1 MSHTDRFPHEA
12 RVTANH
18 WIDGQMAGW
27 DAKQV
32 RMIFPLS
39 AIEQRLLSWNTW
51 IFIVGILALFW
62 HRIKSGTA
70 QI

>member
-1 MSHTDRFPHEA
+1 VDVELQASLILDLLGGEMSMSHTDRFPPEA

-32 RMIFPLS
+32 RMI
-39 AIEQRLLSWNTW
+39 
-51 IFIVGILALFW
+51 
-62 HRIKSGTA
+62 
-70 QI
+70 